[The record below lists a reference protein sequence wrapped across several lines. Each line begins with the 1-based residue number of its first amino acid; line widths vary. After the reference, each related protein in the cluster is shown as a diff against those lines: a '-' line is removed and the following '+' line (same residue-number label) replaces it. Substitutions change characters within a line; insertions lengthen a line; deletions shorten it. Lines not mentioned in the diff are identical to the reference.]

1 MDSGLLTY
9 GKNEADIKRG
19 RTQGRINVGTA
30 IISAKTEMFRIDI
43 DDEECIHHL
52 KVILRIIIELI
63 IRQVFQFKLN
73 AKLRFFLS
81 HFLVE
86 QLSRFWILAG
96 ATSTT

>member
-1 MDSGLLTY
+1 MLLLLTFYRYFVLDSGLLTY

-52 KVILRIIIELI
+52 KVILSLITVLI
-63 IRQVFQFKLN
+63 IRVYLN
-73 AKLRFFLS
+73 SF
-81 HFLVE
+81 HC
-86 QLSRFWILAG
+86 
-96 ATSTT
+96 

>member
-1 MDSGLLTY
+1 MTY

-52 KVILRIIIELI
+52 KVILSI
-63 IRQVFQFKLN
+63 LN
-73 AKLRFFLS
+73 VLQR
-81 HFLVE
+81 
-86 QLSRFWILAG
+86 
-96 ATSTT
+96 

>member
-9 GKNEADIKRG
+9 AKNEADIKRG

-52 KVILRIIIELI
+52 KVFDISCTTLRKKII
-63 IRQVFQFKLN
+63 
-73 AKLRFFLS
+73 
-81 HFLVE
+81 
-86 QLSRFWILAG
+86 
-96 ATSTT
+96 

>member
-1 MDSGLLTY
+1 MTY

-52 KVILRIIIELI
+52 KVILSILNVLI
-63 IRQVFQFKLN
+63 IRHFSKWTFILN
-73 AKLRFFLS
+73 RTFDNLGTLANIFN
-81 HFLVE
+81 LV
-86 QLSRFWILAG
+86 
-96 ATSTT
+96 

>member
-1 MDSGLLTY
+1 MLTY

-52 KVILRIIIELI
+52 KVTLSIINALV
-63 IRQVFQFKLN
+63 IRQEFFLFKLN
-73 AKLRFFLS
+73 AR
-81 HFLVE
+81 
-86 QLSRFWILAG
+86 I
-96 ATSTT
+96 